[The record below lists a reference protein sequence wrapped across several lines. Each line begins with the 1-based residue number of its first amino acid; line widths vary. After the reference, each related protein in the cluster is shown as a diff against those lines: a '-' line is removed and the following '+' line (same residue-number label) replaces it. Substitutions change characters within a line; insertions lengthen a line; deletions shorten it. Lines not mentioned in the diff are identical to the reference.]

1 MMVSV
6 CLPPMDEDL
15 PMPAFLNSVSCST
28 LLLDRPCA
36 TQLKGIEN
44 PARWIHESHYW
55 SIRSLNDWINHH
67 STTQYRIRIA
77 LSALQLLRAES
88 SYLQK
93 SNNVA
98 FSLFLLR

>member
-1 MMVSV
+1 MKAIIGASEVS
-6 CLPPMDEDL
+6 MI
-15 PMPAFLNSVSCST
+15 
-28 LLLDRPCA
+28 
-36 TQLKGIEN
+36 G
-44 PARWIHESHYW
+44 
-55 SIRSLNDWINHH
+55 SIII

-98 FSLFLLR
+98 FFLFLLR